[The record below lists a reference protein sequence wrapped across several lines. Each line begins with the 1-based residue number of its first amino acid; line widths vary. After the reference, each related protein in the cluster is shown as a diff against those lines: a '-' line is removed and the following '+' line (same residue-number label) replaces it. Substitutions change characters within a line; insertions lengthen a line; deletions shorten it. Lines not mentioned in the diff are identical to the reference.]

1 MNTTTL
7 ENPLVDLSQTE
18 YFISSNITKM
28 RLSEIRSSQHL
39 TKKAV
44 AELTG
49 LSEKCIASI
58 ESNTGNPTFTSIEK
72 YLHALGYEMYFK
84 MKED

>member
-1 MNTTTL
+1 MSKL
-7 ENPLVDLSQTE
+7 ENPLVDLSPTE
-18 YFISSNITKM
+18 YFISSNIAKM

-58 ESNTGNPTFTSIEK
+58 ESSTGNPTFSSIEK

-84 MKED
+84 LKED